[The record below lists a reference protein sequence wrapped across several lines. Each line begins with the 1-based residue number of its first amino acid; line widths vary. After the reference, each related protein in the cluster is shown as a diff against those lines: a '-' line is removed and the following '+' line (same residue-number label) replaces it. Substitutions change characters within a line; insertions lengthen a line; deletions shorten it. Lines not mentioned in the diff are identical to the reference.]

1 MTIQVFVEPLAAG
14 SGYRASTGAPL
25 DLTATGPTPEDA
37 LAEVERQVAER
48 VQHGT
53 RVYSVTVPGAPA
65 GPAVPAEER
74 RLWREG
80 VDEYRRQCDEEL
92 RRQYGLTEPLVKA

>member
-1 MTIQVFVEPLAAG
+1 MTIQVLVEPLAAG
-14 SGYRASTGAPL
+14 TGYRASTGAPL

-48 VQHGT
+48 VRHGT
-53 RVYSVTVPGAPA
+53 RVYSVVIPAVPA

-80 VDEYRRQCDEEL
+80 VDEYRRQCDEDL
-92 RRQYGLTEPLVKA
+92 RRQYGLTEPLVKE